1 MVAAAKTSGR
11 TVRAAVADAISA
23 ARTGGRLEP
32 WHEPAAAVA
41 LKVAAALGRQKLPIA
56 DLVRLSGELQK
67 LLAGLPLA
75 PETPKG
81 AGDDG
86 PAAPA
91 GGPGEGRSHPVGLA
105 IVLGSAPEMG
115 DTALPG

>member
-1 MVAAAKTSGR
+1 MEA
-11 TVRAAVADAISA
+11 
-23 ARTGGRLEP
+23 

-41 LKVAAALGRQKLPIA
+41 LKVAAALGRPKLPIA

-67 LLAGLPLA
+67 LLTGLPLA
-75 PETPKG
+75 PETPAKG

-91 GGPGEGRSHPVGLA
+91 GGSGEGRSHPVGLA
-105 IVLGSAPEMG
+105 SGVGSIPEVG